1 MDNTANR
8 ATQHEQLDGAQVS
21 PRPAHDFPIDFIT
34 AIDHAVMDRHG
45 RAEQGEIRFR
55 CPDDG
60 HEDRCPSAR
69 WNRVKAAWRCDACGT
84 SGGALDLADRLGI
97 VKPARKRGG
106 GRVAPPNIT
115 APVQHSGCTLAQ
127 YAAAKRLPAEF
138 LKSCGLSEISY
149 QGQPAVRIPYRLL
162 DGTDGPVQ
170 FRVAVE
176 RPAEGGDRFR
186 WKAGSKAILYG
197 TDRLDDARKR
207 GYVIIVEGASDCHT
221 LWFHD
226 EPAIGLPGAG
236 AWNETRDVHHLD
248 GIATIYIVI
257 EPDQSGEA
265 VERWLASSA
274 IRDRVRLVDLGPFKD
289 PSGLYLDDPD
299 RFRERWSQALERAMP
314 WTEVVSKRAASEAA
328 EAWLACGDLAK
339 DPAILDR
346 VADVIEA
353 LGVAGERQNAR
364 LLYLVLTSRFLD
376 RPVSASI
383 KGPSASG
390 KSYLVEKV
398 LELFPGGAYY
408 TLTGMSERAL
418 AYGEEPLE
426 HRYLVIY
433 EAAGMS
439 SDFASY
445 LIRSLL
451 SEGRIR
457 YETVEK
463 TSVGMRPRLIERAGP
478 TGLLVTTT
486 AVQLHPENET
496 RLLSIPATDT
506 REQTKRIL
514 RALATSRDI
523 AIDVDEWTA
532 LQRWLAHG
540 EHRVEVPY
548 AATLADLVPPIAV
561 RLRRDF
567 GLLLSLIRT
576 HAILH
581 QASRQRDAGGR
592 IIATIDD
599 YAAVHELVAD
609 MLASGIEASVP
620 PSVRATVTA
629 VKGLVA
635 PSTGSLTNR
644 LPDDTTK
651 TVNVAA
657 IAKALDLDKSAAS
670 RRVKVATDAGYLV
683 NLEDKRGKPAR
694 ITTGDPL
701 PVDQVL
707 LPSPEHL
714 RECCSDAVQSEGIH
728 HPPPPVNVSDLNPLD
743 RADVEELADGGKAS
757 AGTPGVAAER
767 NGHAEVAILDSWGG
781 GPVDG
786 EAGDDRWTA

>member
-1 MDNTANR
+1 M
-8 ATQHEQLDGAQVS
+8 QH
-21 PRPAHDFPIDFIT
+21 F
-34 AIDHAVMDRHG
+34 
-45 RAEQGEIRFR
+45 
-55 CPDDG
+55 
-60 HEDRCPSAR
+60 
-69 WNRVKAAWRCDACGT
+69 
-84 SGGALDLADRLGI
+84 
-97 VKPARKRGG
+97 
-106 GRVAPPNIT
+106 
-115 APVQHSGCTLAQ
+115 GCTLAS
-127 YAAAKRLPAEF
+127 YADAKRLPIDF
-138 LKSCGLSEISY
+138 LRSVGLSEIVY
-149 QGQPAVRIPYRLL
+149 QGQPAVRIPYRLP

-186 WKAGSKAILYG
+186 WKAGSKAIPYG
-197 TDRLDDARKR
+197 LDRIKNARER
-207 GYVIIVEGASDCHT
+207 GHLVIVEGASDAHT

-236 AWNETRDVHHLD
+236 AWKEPRDAAHLA
-248 GIATIYIVI
+248 GIATVFVII
-257 EPDQSGEA
+257 EPDQGGEA
-265 VERWLASSA
+265 VKGWIARSA

-289 PSGLYLDDPD
+289 PSELYLDDPD

-314 WTEVVSKRAASEAA
+314 WTEVASKRAASEAA
-328 EAWLACGDLAK
+328 ETWLACGDLAK

-346 VADVIEA
+346 AAEVIEA

-390 KSYLVEKV
+390 KSFLLEKV
-398 LELFPGGAYY
+398 LELFPDDAYY
-408 TLTGMSERAL
+408 ALSGMSERAL
-418 AYGEEPLE
+418 AYGEESLE

-463 TSVGMRPRLIERAGP
+463 TGDGMRPRLIERAGP

-486 AVQLHPENET
+486 AVRLHPENET
-496 RLLSIPATDT
+496 RMLSIPATDT

-514 RALATSRDI
+514 LALAESRDI

-540 EHRVEVPY
+540 EHRVDVPY
-548 AATLADLVPPIAV
+548 ATTLADLVPPIAV

-581 QASRQRDAGGR
+581 QASRQRDAGGQ

-599 YAAVHELVAD
+599 YVAVHELVAD

-629 VKGLVA
+629 VTGLVA

-644 LPDDTTK
+644 IPDDTTK
-651 TVNVAA
+651 TVNIAV

-694 ITTGDPL
+694 ITIGDPL
-701 PVDQVL
+701 PDDQVL

-714 RECCSDAVQSEGIH
+714 RECCSDAVQTEGIH
-728 HPPPPVNVSDLNPLD
+728 HPPPLANVSDLDPFD
-743 RADVEELADGGKAS
+743 RADVEELADELRRGGPQA
-757 AGTPGVAAER
+757 VAQWRSDLDRR
-767 NGHAEVAILDSWGG
+767 NGEVSDRDRSLVEMAIRLSGREMG
-781 GPVDG
+781 S
-786 EAGDDRWTA
+786 